1 MGDIENELRKTQLL
15 WEQLPNL
22 AKELELSNSIS
33 AAIAANSR
41 LTQDLGLTQSIAKMF
56 ADQEAIARQYELDPA
71 FKDMPS
77 WKESSAMSSVLET
90 LRGHDL
96 LP

>member
-1 MGDIENELRKTQLL
+1 
-15 WEQLPNL
+15 
-22 AKELELSNSIS
+22 
-33 AAIAANSR
+33 
-41 LTQDLGLTQSIAKMF
+41 MF